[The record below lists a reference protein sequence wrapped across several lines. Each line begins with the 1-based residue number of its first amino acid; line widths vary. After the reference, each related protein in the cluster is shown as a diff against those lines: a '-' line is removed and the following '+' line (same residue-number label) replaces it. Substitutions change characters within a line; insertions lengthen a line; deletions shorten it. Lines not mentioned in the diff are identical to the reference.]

1 MLLTRVIKQKSRN
14 ECLDAMLYESG
25 RKSSDAM
32 PFVQLSS
39 SDTLTLR
46 GTIWNEAGK
55 LIGAFVAAAGT
66 KILLL
71 TGRND
76 RKLLSSSS
84 ESTKLTIQTRFK
96 TRHLFPH
103 DPGCTSTQ
111 EGTACRSRRAV
122 RARALSGAAKPGIRG
137 NLRYRR
143 VHSIELVDFED
154 I

>member
-1 MLLTRVIKQKSRN
+1 MNRMLLTRVIKQKSRN

-76 RKLLSSSS
+76 PKFVSAWS
-84 ESTKLTIQTRFK
+84 EPAEITIQTRSE
-96 TRHLFPH
+96 TH
-103 DPGCTSTQ
+103 
-111 EGTACRSRRAV
+111 
-122 RARALSGAAKPGIRG
+122 
-137 NLRYRR
+137 
-143 VHSIELVDFED
+143 
-154 I
+154 